1 MAPLAKCRA
10 LGDLSHIPRG
20 HGGAWGARGRM
31 IQEAPQGEEPAGGG
45 TGELQSGDKASFVRA
60 SFVFILLF
68 NLF

>member
-20 HGGAWGARGRM
+20 HGRAWGARGRM

-45 TGELQSGDKASFVRA
+45 TGEQQSGDKASFVWC
-60 SFVFILLF
+60 LLCF
-68 NLF
+68 YLVI